1 METSVSAILKR
12 INLCTT
18 IVIVAVSIGCAVM
31 LFYQP
36 VPKDSAVIQKNE
48 ALEELR
54 KSDLKIV
61 NAKLDSI
68 RVEQQNINKWNKEK
82 DDELSKKLD
91 ENTNALKN
99 NRNEKPRDF
108 SNYNSMQLQGA
119 VTDLV
124 RQYKVGK
131 R

>member
-68 RVEQQNINKWNKEK
+68 RMEQENTNKWNKEK

-91 ENTNALKN
+91 ENTNALKR

>member
-18 IVIVAVSIGCAVM
+18 IVIVAVSIGFAVM

-36 VPKDSAVIQKNE
+36 VPKNSAVIQKNE

-68 RVEQQNINKWNKEK
+68 RMEQENINKWNKEK

>member
-18 IVIVAVSIGCAVM
+18 IVIVAVSIGFAVM

-36 VPKDSAVIQKNE
+36 VPKNSAVIQKNE

-68 RVEQQNINKWNKEK
+68 RMEQENINKWNKEK

-91 ENTNALKN
+91 ENTNALKR

>member
-18 IVIVAVSIGCAVM
+18 IVIVAVSIGFAVM

-91 ENTNALKN
+91 ENTNALKR